1 VSTFELDLYWASG
14 RPRGTP
20 LEAHVAEC
28 ERCRAYLVSLDAL
41 AADAPAPPSA
51 LPAHANAA
59 LRLAP
64 HASGNPR
71 AWALPAFGAMALAA
85 SIVLLARTAS
95 RPSNGYVAMKGT
107 PAVEILIH
115 RDQATGVWDGRSPVR
130 PGDSLALRVACEG
143 LHVVAVASP
152 GPAGWRRLSETPCPT
167 SGAALPFTLVVD
179 DQPGDEQLAVVLSQD
194 RLDDA
199 LLSTAIGG
207 TERDAEVWVVKLVL
221 PKTVP
226 GQ

>member
-1 VSTFELDLYWASG
+1 
-14 RPRGTP
+14 
-20 LEAHVAEC
+20 
-28 ERCRAYLVSLDAL
+28 
-41 AADAPAPPSA
+41 
-51 LPAHANAA
+51 
-59 LRLAP
+59 
-64 HASGNPR
+64 
-71 AWALPAFGAMALAA
+71 MALAA
-85 SIVLLARTAS
+85 SVVLLVRTAS

-107 PAVEILIH
+107 PSVELLIH
-115 RDQATGVWDGRSPVR
+115 RDQATGVWDGRSPVH

-152 GPAGWRRLSETPCPT
+152 GPAGWGRLSETPCPT
-167 SGAALPFTLVVD
+167 SGVALPFTLLVD

-199 LLSTAIGG
+199 WLSTAIGR
-207 TERDAEVWVVKLVL
+207 TERDGEVWVVRLVL

>member
-1 VSTFELDLYWASG
+1 
-14 RPRGTP
+14 
-20 LEAHVAEC
+20 
-28 ERCRAYLVSLDAL
+28 
-41 AADAPAPPSA
+41 
-51 LPAHANAA
+51 
-59 LRLAP
+59 
-64 HASGNPR
+64 
-71 AWALPAFGAMALAA
+71 
-85 SIVLLARTAS
+85 
-95 RPSNGYVAMKGT
+95 
-107 PAVEILIH
+107 
-115 RDQATGVWDGRSPVR
+115 
-130 PGDSLALRVACEG
+130 
-143 LHVVAVASP
+143 VVAVASP